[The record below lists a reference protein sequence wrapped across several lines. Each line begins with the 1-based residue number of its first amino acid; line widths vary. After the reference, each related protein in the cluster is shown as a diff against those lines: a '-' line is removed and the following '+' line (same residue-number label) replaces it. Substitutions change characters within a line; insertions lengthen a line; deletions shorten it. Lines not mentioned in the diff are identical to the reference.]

1 MLALAQ
7 YVLQKNQKNY
17 VKSKIQTEDL
27 VKYVGEGLLTSEGEK
42 WKKQR
47 KMMQPAFHKKQLENL
62 LSGMQDT
69 INSEFKKIETDKKIR
84 YFPDS

>member
-1 MLALAQ
+1 M
-7 YVLQKNQKNY
+7 YFRKIKKNY

-62 LSGMQDT
+62 LNGMHDT
-69 INSEFKKIETDKKIR
+69 IVSEFKAIETGVKQ
-84 YFPDS
+84 